1 MPFKVTEE
9 KDWKVGIVYEGKC
22 CGDAS
27 GVIESKSWAAVKV
40 FSLCAT
46 SAKSPN
52 FSNRGL
58 RQMFP
63 STQTHIILN
72 KW

>member
-1 MPFKVTEE
+1 M
-9 KDWKVGIVYEGKC
+9 
-22 CGDAS
+22 
-27 GVIESKSWAAVKV
+27 VIESKSWAAVKV

-52 FSNRGL
+52 FSNQGL
-58 RQMFP
+58 RQMFT

>member
-1 MPFKVTEE
+1 M
-9 KDWKVGIVYEGKC
+9 
-22 CGDAS
+22 
-27 GVIESKSWAAVKV
+27 VIESKSWAAVKV

-52 FSNRGL
+52 FSNQGL
-58 RQMFP
+58 RQMFT

-72 KW
+72 KWYIEVTAYNFGGKAEARR